1 VIGTEVFMQGAS
13 AWAVGCSGGSPGLL
27 VFAVARRGSAD
38 ACGWVV
44 VSRT

>member
-1 VIGTEVFMQGAS
+1 VLGSEVFMGLAS
-13 AWAVGCSGGSPGLL
+13 AWAAGCSGGSLGLL
-27 VFAVARRGSAD
+27 VSIVAGRGSMD